1 MRAGVADRVANVVFA
16 VSCIGVAGVGALRYW
31 PPAPT
36 HLAREHVIEEGSPDP
51 LAGSGR
57 RLDGGVLYVFVSS
70 TCQPC
75 RDSLPF
81 YRQLVTA
88 QTPEADRIVF
98 AGLEPEPVLEEYL
111 RQAGIAARRVMS
123 VTHPAGVPGTPTIV
137 AVGADARVTRSWAG
151 RLSPQQE
158 RDVLA
163 TAGGITSTARIDT
176 VDAVL
181 ARVRAHLR
189 GSRDVTSVTSID
201 AVGTE
206 SSERGASSRT
216 NPYEI
221 TLRLPRTLHLRI
233 GPVLHML
240 DAGVYSSRLV
250 DSERYGGTM
259 VERIMKDPQ
268 TITEAARGIE
278 FHLLRL
284 SLAFLAGVPTAD
296 RVEDEG
302 VRDFGQV
309 RGRTIAFTNTA
320 EKARAELVVD
330 VATDQ
335 PLAVVRPVRMV
346 GGPANGTDGLEVSVL
361 GDYREAGGIRVPFRI
376 DEWTGTSL
384 WRLVLT
390 SVKVDGR

>member
-1 MRAGVADRVANVVFA
+1 
-16 VSCIGVAGVGALRYW
+16 
-31 PPAPT
+31 
-36 HLAREHVIEEGSPDP
+36 
-51 LAGSGR
+51 
-57 RLDGGVLYVFVSS
+57 
-70 TCQPC
+70 
-75 RDSLPF
+75 
-81 YRQLVTA
+81 
-88 QTPEADRIVF
+88 
-98 AGLEPEPVLEEYL
+98 
-111 RQAGIAARRVMS
+111 
-123 VTHPAGVPGTPTIV
+123 
-137 AVGADARVTRSWAG
+137 
-151 RLSPQQE
+151 
-158 RDVLA
+158 
-163 TAGGITSTARIDT
+163 
-176 VDAVL
+176 
-181 ARVRAHLR
+181 
-189 GSRDVTSVTSID
+189 
-201 AVGTE
+201 
-206 SSERGASSRT
+206 
-216 NPYEI
+216 
-221 TLRLPRTLHLRI
+221 
-233 GPVLHML
+233 
-240 DAGVYSSRLV
+240 V